1 VRELEVATITIEY
14 LERRRLLAQTIGQL
28 VTEITRDVAS
38 IKATVTASNKISAT
52 DQHALAAKLH
62 PASAANAT
70 LLKALKKDFG
80 ASLANT
86 RSDATLAS
94 LIGLTDVKKA
104 EAAVQTAA
112 KHKFS
117 TATLASANK
126 ALAKLSKDDN
136 AFVSTSFVN
145 AFYSLTAVP
154 QTDEAAIG
162 SANPQNASLTAA
174 LPALEARA
182 NFSNTLFPEFNS
194 LVQDV
199 SAYATAI
206 TSNFPGTV
214 F

>member
-1 VRELEVATITIEY
+1 VATITVEY
-14 LERRRLLAQTIGQL
+14 LECRRLQAQTIGQF
-28 VTEITRDVAS
+28 VAEIAHDVAS
-38 IKATVTASNKISAT
+38 IKTTVLASNRISTA
-52 DQHALAAKLH
+52 DQRALAAKLH
-62 PASAANAT
+62 PASPANAT
-70 LLKALKKDFG
+70 LLKAMKKDLS
-80 ASLANT
+80 ASLANV
-86 RSDATLAS
+86 RADAALTN

-117 TATLASANK
+117 PSTLASANK

-145 AFYSLTAVP
+145 AFYSATAVP
-154 QTDEAAIG
+154 QTDEVAIG
-162 SANPQNASLTAA
+162 SGNPQNASLTAA

-182 NFSNTLFPEFNS
+182 NFSNTLFPEFDA
-194 LVQDV
+194 LVQGV
-199 SAYATAI
+199 SAFATAI